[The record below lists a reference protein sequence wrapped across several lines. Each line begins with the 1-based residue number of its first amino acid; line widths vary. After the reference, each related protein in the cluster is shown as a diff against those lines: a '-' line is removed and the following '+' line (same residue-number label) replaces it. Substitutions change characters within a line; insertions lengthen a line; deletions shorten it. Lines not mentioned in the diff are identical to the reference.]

1 VHDGHPKLW
10 ALLIRD
16 RCSNVPV
23 CHKHV
28 KRDQQIVVA
37 VCMQSPFRGGC
48 LLSFDC
54 SWLWTGRCAIGISM
68 CDVIN
73 GWPSLDD
80 FQIEEMCD
88 DERYRSLT
96 IMEEQDSRDNDDEE
110 EKRTKSNAF
119 GFDYNRYCPTPIFD
133 GSYLICMTL
142 ILMYDTLSFT
152 LYARMLIRFLK
163 FNIADRSTNIYFL
176 LFLHSNL

>member
-1 VHDGHPKLW
+1 MLYYLYSRHVHNGHPKLW
-10 ALLIRD
+10 PLLILD
-16 RCSNVPV
+16 RCSNVPF

-37 VCMQSPFRGGC
+37 VCMQSPFRVAC
-48 LLSFDC
+48 LLSC
-54 SWLWTGRCAIGISM
+54 YVNGHVM

-142 ILMYDTLSFT
+142 RLVLHFELHIICS
-152 LYARMLIRFLK
+152 YANWF
-163 FNIADRSTNIYFL
+163 F
-176 LFLHSNL
+176 